1 MTFTGGAYGNGNY
14 CRASAGGLLLVVRWQ
29 LVCYRVLN
37 VKGDGQMTNHYAMKV
52 AMQTEKEWFDELTR
66 LHGRDAGDV
75 RYKEIAHGEEGS
87 KLRQLYLDYRNAR
100 DYWLS
105 TLEHTTHVYP

>member
-1 MTFTGGAYGNGNY
+1 
-14 CRASAGGLLLVVRWQ
+14 
-29 LVCYRVLN
+29 
-37 VKGDGQMTNHYAMKV
+37 MTNHYAMKV
-52 AMQTEKEWFDELTR
+52 AMQTEKKWFDELTR
-66 LHGRDAGDV
+66 LHGHDASDV
-75 RYKEIAHGEEGS
+75 RYKEIAHGEKGS